1 MKAQASQHWDVYRN
15 YTENQTEDLIYYRYK
30 EQLSTA
36 AATRKA
42 GINERTARNMLKKI
56 LRPWWKEIACEKHNA
71 KNRTKD

>member
-30 EQLSTA
+30 EQLSAA

-42 GINERTARNMLKKI
+42 GINERTARNMLKKY
-56 LRPWWKEIACEKHNA
+56 
-71 KNRTKD
+71 